1 MIRRIPLIILLSCLF
16 SPAIAEEEQRWNF
29 KVYLDDKEIGFH
41 NYHLTEIGG
50 MKRIFTEAD
59 FRVKFLFITAYKYR
73 HVNTETWNDDC
84 LHTIDSWT
92 DANGKKFEVE
102 GSRSAQSFALR
113 TAEAKNEVSGCVK
126 TFAYWDPQFL
136 EESAVLN
143 SQTGQLMPITVV
155 RLARQDLLV
164 RGEKRIAERYRVLS
178 QDVDL
183 ELWYDENQEWLG
195 LQSTTKDGHRIRYE
209 LI

>member
-1 MIRRIPLIILLSCLF
+1 MISRIPLIVMLSLILG
-16 SPAIAEEEQRWNF
+16 PALAGEEQRWNF
-29 KVYLDDKEIGFH
+29 KVFLDDKEIGFH

-73 HVNTETWNDDC
+73 HINTETWDDNC
-84 LHTIDSWT
+84 LQTIDSWT
-92 DANGKKFEVE
+92 DANGKEFEVA

-113 TAEAKNEVSGCVK
+113 TAEAQNEMPGCVK

-136 EESAVLN
+136 NESALLN
-143 SQTGQLMPITVV
+143 SQTGELMPVTVE
-155 RLARQDLLV
+155 RLAQQNLFV
-164 RGEKRIAERYRVLS
+164 RGEEKIAERYRVLS
-178 QDVDL
+178 QDIDL
-183 ELWYDENQEWLG
+183 ELWYDEDQQWLG